1 MSIENKLSLQRT
13 SVIKGISCI
22 FIILSH
28 TINNNYP
35 ASIRWIASGY
45 LWVGVFFF
53 FSGYGFAY
61 SFNQK
66 NNYLNT
72 FWKKKIIELYIPF
85 VIAELVYMAVD
96 KTYEQSSILI
106 IISKAV
112 GLSLANTTL
121 WYIVELL
128 FIWALSFLLLK
139 IFKKINWKFLVCMVI
154 AYCIWLC
161 ISILLDIGTWWYIS
175 TSSYIIGIIF
185 PHIKKIY
192 EKMYN
197 NRIIHTFGIAIL
209 LIIFIFQY
217 IISCMKISPLG
228 IPTNYVVTAAQM
240 LMVPFFT
247 ILLIFNFSDKFVEK
261 YSILDK
267 LGEVSLEIYLY
278 HMAVIRFIDGIN
290 IVENY
295 ILRIVYVLVLTI
307 IFACLMHKINMI
319 FRKLC
324 KLAL

>member
-1 MSIENKLSLQRT
+1 
-13 SVIKGISCI
+13 
-22 FIILSH
+22 
-28 TINNNYP
+28 
-35 ASIRWIASGY
+35 
-45 LWVGVFFF
+45 
-53 FSGYGFAY
+53 
-61 SFNQK
+61 
-66 NNYLNT
+66 
-72 FWKKKIIELYIPF
+72 
-85 VIAELVYMAVD
+85 
-96 KTYEQSSILI
+96 
-106 IISKAV
+106 
-112 GLSLANTTL
+112 
-121 WYIVELL
+121 
-128 FIWALSFLLLK
+128 
-139 IFKKINWKFLVCMVI
+139 MVI